1 MIIEAIMVKKFF
13 NTWSVIQ
20 ALTNNLIDNYWSE
33 IGRNDELETIINF
46 DISDIREEDFIELIA
61 GMNYQYN

>member
-33 IGRNDELETIINF
+33 LGRNDELETIINI
-46 DISDIREEDFIELIA
+46 DISDIREEDLNELNE
-61 GMNYQYN
+61 GKN